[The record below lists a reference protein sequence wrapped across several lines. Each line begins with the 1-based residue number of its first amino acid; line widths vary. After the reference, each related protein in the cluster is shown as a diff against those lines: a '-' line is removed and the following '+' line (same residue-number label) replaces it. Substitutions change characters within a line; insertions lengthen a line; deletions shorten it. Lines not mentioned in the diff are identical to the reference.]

1 MNISKTIFA
10 LLVLVAICAS
20 SCNRKKYNPSEPPSA
35 DVVDKAVDTKDVSD
49 DENAVKLTIM
59 VQKPG
64 VDFPQ
69 NAVQALESR
78 MLSIA
83 SKNGIVG
90 YGGDPAFVLA
100 ALVTPLG
107 KEVTTAPP
115 VKKVIKYAMN
125 LYVANIVTGDV
136 YGSYSMEM
144 MGIGKSFELAA
155 VNAMESVENNS
166 QIQSMLHSATDKIV
180 KWFDENSKVFI
191 SRVNDYIIRGQYD
204 KAYALLASV
213 PQKATECFNY
223 AQKHKSEVYEKY
235 MQKLS
240 TEYYRMMI
248 DEIAKSGT
256 EYNPLVGGYFQMIP
270 HNAPDY
276 KKVRAKYEAYISHIA
291 KADELGK
298 EREFYL
304 EKERIEAQKLEMQAQ
319 IKASEAMMTENA
331 QEPEKVKSSGSV
343 VNMIVDQAIQIGV
356 PHLLTLLL

>member
-1 MNISKTIFA
+1 MNISKSFFA
-10 LLVLVAICAS
+10 LLVIVAICAS
-20 SCNRKKYNPSEPPSA
+20 SCKKKYNPSEPPSA
-35 DVVDKAVDTKDVSD
+35 DVIDKAETANDVSE

-69 NAVQALESR
+69 NAVQTLESR

-100 ALVTPLG
+100 ALVIPIG
-107 KEVTTAPP
+107 KDVTTTPP
-115 VKKVIKYAMN
+115 VKKVIKYTMN

-155 VNAMESVENNS
+155 VNAMESVEDNS
-166 QIQSMLHSATDKIV
+166 KIQSMLHSATNKIV
-180 KWFDENSKVFI
+180 KWFDENGKEFI
-191 SRVNDYIIRGQYD
+191 SRVNDYIIQGQYD

-213 PQKATECFNY
+213 PQQATECFNF
-223 AQKHKSEVYEKY
+223 AQKHKSKVYEKY
-235 MQKLS
+235 LQKLS
-240 TEYYRMMI
+240 TEYYRMMV

-270 HNAPDY
+270 HNVPDY
-276 KKVRAKYEAYISHIA
+276 KKVKAKYEAYIANIA
-291 KADELGK
+291 KADELSK
-298 EREFYL
+298 KREFYL
-304 EKERIEAQKLEMQAQ
+304 EKERIEAQKLEMKAQ
-319 IKASEAMMTENA
+319 IKASEAVMSENTS
-331 QEPEKVKSSGSV
+331 ESGKVMSGGNV
-343 VNMIVDQAIQIGV
+343 VNMIIEQAVQIGV
-356 PHLLTLLL
+356 PQLIGLLL

>member
-1 MNISKTIFA
+1 MNISKTIIA
-10 LLVLVAICAS
+10 LLVIVAICAS

-35 DVVDKAVDTKDVSD
+35 DIVDKAVDTNNISD
-49 DENAVKLTIM
+49 GENAVKLTIM
-59 VQKPG
+59 VQKTS

-90 YGGDPAFVLA
+90 YGGDPAFVFA

-107 KEVTTAPP
+107 KDVTTAPP
-115 VKKVIKYAMN
+115 VKKVIKYTMN

-136 YGSYSMEM
+136 YGSYTTEI
-144 MGIGKSFELAA
+144 MGVGKSFNLAA
-155 VNAMESVENNS
+155 VNAMESVEDDS
-166 QIQSMLHSATDKIV
+166 QIQKMLHNATEKIV
-180 KWFDENSKVFI
+180 KWFDENSKEFI
-191 SRVNDYIIRGQYD
+191 SKVNDYIVQGQYD

-213 PQKATECFNY
+213 PQKATECFNF
-223 AQKHKSEVYEKY
+223 AQKHKSKVYEKY

-270 HNAPDY
+270 HNSPDY
-276 KKVRAKYEAYISHIA
+276 NKVKAKYEAYIANIA
-291 KADELGK
+291 KADELSK
-298 EREFYL
+298 KREFYL

-319 IKASEAMMTENA
+319 IKASEAVMCENA
-331 QEPEKVKSSGSV
+331 SESGKVMSGGNI
-343 VNMIVDQAIQIGV
+343 VNMIIEQAVQIGV
-356 PHLLTLLL
+356 PQLVGLLL